1 MSVDIL
7 QEKIRKTKNPS
18 MLELN
23 LCPDELP
30 PQFSRDAMGYGSFCR
45 ELLAGLKGVVPA
57 VRVSFSSFALLGAA
71 GLDQLT
77 EVLKCAKELGYYVA
91 MDAPELLSPKA
102 ASLTAQAVF
111 GDNSQFVCDGLV
123 ISGYAGSDV
132 IKPFLPYC
140 KDGKK
145 DIFVVARTA
154 NKSAPE
160 IQDLLAGGRIVHAAA
175 ADHVNRYGA
184 DTAGKFGYTRVGIL
198 AAASSAESLRSLRA
212 VCAMLKAQGV
222 KNVNLDFSVVNDM
235 NYYSGIVFRGFID
248 GIPEGILSGGRYDKL
263 IRKMGKTAG
272 ALGFAVYLDMLEL
285 LDKSDKEYGAYLV
298 IEPDEACGQRHIK
311 CHVGL
316 RATIVRDARLY
327 GLVTHRAKHKIEC
340 PSIG

>member
-212 VCAMLKAQGV
+212 K
-222 KNVNLDFSVVNDM
+222 
-235 NYYSGIVFRGFID
+235 Y
-248 GIPEGILSGGRYDKL
+248 PKL
-263 IRKMGKTAG
+263 
-272 ALGFAVYLDMLEL
+272 FFL
-285 LDKSDKEYGAYLV
+285 LDGYDYPNANAKNCSYAFDKFGHGAA
-298 IEPDEACGQRHIK
+298 ACASTSITCAWTQSEGDGNDFITHAAAAAERMK
-311 CHVGL
+311 KNLTRYV
-316 RATIVRDARLY
+316 TIL
-327 GLVTHRAKHKIEC
+327 
-340 PSIG
+340 